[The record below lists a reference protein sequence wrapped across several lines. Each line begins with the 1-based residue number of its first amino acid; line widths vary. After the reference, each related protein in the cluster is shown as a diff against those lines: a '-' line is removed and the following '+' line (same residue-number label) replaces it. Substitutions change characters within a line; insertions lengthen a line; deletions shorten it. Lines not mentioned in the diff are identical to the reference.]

1 MPGAQ
6 YRKGGPRSF
15 RRRTMPPPGHIP
27 ETVAPGWALTI
38 TSADFGGLGA
48 VTETPPA
55 GFGCASSDLDD
66 GEVQATGQQVRFT
79 LQGDSPSPYIV
90 NTPSQEGVY
99 PFSGMLRDSDRKDTP
114 AGGTSWGRATVQ
126 QPSNPGPLWA
136 PEQLA
141 HLSCRGGDRFRWVQR
156 RVHPVMDDDC
166 PAGASR
172 PFNNRA
178 FFNTPTGR
186 PPLGTEKCSITLS
199 NNRSCSTTAST
210 GW

>member
-6 YRKGGPRSF
+6 HRKGGPRSF

-114 AGGTSWGRATVQ
+114 AGGASGGRATVQ
-126 QPSNPGPLWA
+126 QPSNPGPLCA
-136 PEQLA
+136 QRTTRPPF
-141 HLSCRGGDRFRWVQR
+141 LSR
-156 RVHPVMDDDC
+156 R
-166 PAGASR
+166 R
-172 PFNNRA
+172 PFSLGPA
-178 FFNTPTGR
+178 AG
-186 PPLGTEKCSITLS
+186 PPLSLTTTVLPEHLVRSTNGGYGTGQKDCHFRVEGGVALT
-199 NNRSCSTTAST
+199 
-210 GW
+210 

>member
-1 MPGAQ
+1 MPRAQ
-6 YRKGGPRSF
+6 YRTGGPRSF
-15 RRRTMPPPGHIP
+15 RRR
-27 ETVAPGWALTI
+27 TVAPGWALTI

-114 AGGTSWGRATVQ
+114 AGGDTLVVVAIDRIGRTWQDTVR
-126 QPSNPGPLWA
+126 SICALRDRGVKIRS
-136 PEQLA
+136 LA
-141 HLSCRGGDRFRWVQR
+141 EAEAQWTRYLEADEGSP
-156 RVHPVMDDDC
+156 RVF
-166 PAGASR
+166 S
-172 PFNNRA
+172 
-178 FFNTPTGR
+178 GR
-186 PPLGTEKCSITLS
+186 S
-199 NNRSCSTTAST
+199 
-210 GW
+210 